1 MANIDDDLNS
11 VERDLRTL
19 KIEFEQYFGGGRSR
33 PPTDTQWRLEVMLKR
48 YSDRSAEFTSGQ
60 RFRYSNLSQ
69 TYAKYHDLWRKK
81 LAQRETGNPQHHYGA
96 AAKAIQEERARKSA
110 ATITTQ
116 TAVGSADAAAKHALA
131 VSHAAA
137 EAATRAAEGK
147 HSSGTFAMAFSDPE
161 VETEKV
167 ETLYHRLVQ
176 ARTDTGE
183 KSGVPSLQDFEKFV
197 QKKTKD
203 LKDKGGREIEYT
215 VSIENGHVK
224 LKARVSA

>member
-11 VERDLRTL
+11 IERDIRTL

-48 YSDRSAEFTSGQ
+48 YADRSAEFSSGQ

-69 TYAKYHDLWRKK
+69 TYAKYQDMWRKK
-81 LAQRETGNPQHHYGA
+81 LAQRETGTTQHHYGA

-110 ATITTQ
+110 AMKPAET
-116 TAVGSADAAAKHALA
+116 TAVPAETAAKHAVA
-131 VSHAAA
+131 ISHAAA
-137 EAATRAAEGK
+137 EAATRAAEEK
-147 HSSGTFAMAFSDPE
+147 HSPSTFAMAFSDPE
-161 VETEKV
+161 LETEKV

-183 KSGVPSLQDFEKFV
+183 KSGVPSLKDFEKFV

>member
-11 VERDLRTL
+11 IERDIRTL

-48 YSDRSAEFTSGQ
+48 YADRSAEFSSGQ

-69 TYAKYHDLWRKK
+69 TYAKYQDMWRKK
-81 LAQRETGNPQHHYGA
+81 LVQKETGTTQHHYGA

-110 ATITTQ
+110 AVKAPEA
-116 TAVGSADAAAKHALA
+116 TAAHPESAAQHAVA
-131 VSHAAA
+131 ISHAAA
-137 EAATRAAEGK
+137 EAATRAAEEK
-147 HSSGTFAMAFSDPE
+147 QSSTTFAMAFSDPE
-161 VETEKV
+161 LEVEKV

-183 KSGVPSLQDFEKFV
+183 KSGVPSLKDFEKFV

>member
-1 MANIDDDLNS
+1 MANIDDDLGS
-11 VERDLRTL
+11 IERDIRTL
-19 KIEFEQYFGGGRSR
+19 KIEYEQYFGGGRSR

-48 YSDRSAEFTSGQ
+48 YADRSAEFTSGQ

-69 TYAKYHDLWRKK
+69 TYAKYHDMWRKK
-81 LAQRETGNPQHHYGA
+81 LAQREAGTTPHHFGA

-110 ATITTQ
+110 AAKSPQ
-116 TAVGSADAAAKHALA
+116 TAAVPAETAAQHAVA

-137 EAATRAAEGK
+137 DAASRAAEEK
-147 HSSGTFAMAFSDPE
+147 HAPNTFAMAFSDPE

-183 KSGVPSLQDFEKFV
+183 KSGVPSLKDFEKFV